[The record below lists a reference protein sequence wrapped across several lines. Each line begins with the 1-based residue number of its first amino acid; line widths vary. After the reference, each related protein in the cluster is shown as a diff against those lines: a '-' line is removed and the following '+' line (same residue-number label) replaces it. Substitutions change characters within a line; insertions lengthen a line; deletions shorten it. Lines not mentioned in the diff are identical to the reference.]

1 VPSFRISGLNRRH
14 HSTVLE
20 ENGWCDGW
28 PCADDT
34 DEPLVRFNPE
44 SIGNGVKHSGM
55 KDLSSFRT
63 GTNTK
68 NVCYRGLKTNSGL
81 EVKD

>member
-1 VPSFRISGLNRRH
+1 MLIYPMDLKHECEFISALSPLPQWDKCWRDF
-14 HSTVLE
+14 E
-20 ENGWCDGW
+20 KDGDRNDALY
-28 PCADDT
+28 P
-34 DEPLVRFNPE
+34 
-44 SIGNGVKHSGM
+44 IGNGVKHSGM